1 MILIEFDVLLLIL
14 LCVILKRKLKEC
26 IPKDRIAGGN
36 FWEDAERCFGS
47 PNDISE
53 QPQT

>member
-1 MILIEFDVLLLIL
+1 MILIGFDVLLLV
-14 LCVILKRKLKEC
+14 LCVILKRKPKER

-36 FWEDAERCFGS
+36 LWEDAERCFGS